1 MEDVLATC
9 PRCHSTIADDDHV
22 CKVCGAPIDTS
33 LPTDAATPA
42 PPTEPAVSASNS
54 EEQITSDSSPT
65 LYSNTTPSISS
76 SPTVVPT
83 QSKRQE
89 LLGQRSQ
96 WLLVLVTLG
105 ALGFVLLFACIG
117 LGYVFFNARNTTIF
131 LRSAPTATPASTRTP
146 RPTPVGQVESQVT
159 PTLSGNIVLRDT
171 FSRTNVAGLVGE
183 DDEVRYAFEDG
194 GYAITVK
201 VEQLGVWRKFD
212 PTYTNIAAQVATTLV
227 DGPESAAAGLIFRYQ
242 DNKNFYMFNVS
253 DNGQYNLEVRKND
266 AMTTLIDW
274 TPSTT
279 IKNKGETNVLRVETV
294 DNTITLYI
302 NGTKLET
309 TTDNTFNKGQL
320 AIAVNTF
327 DQGNAKVRF
336 DDLIVEEQ

>member
-1 MEDVLATC
+1 M
-9 PRCHSTIADDDHV
+9 
-22 CKVCGAPIDTS
+22 CGAPIDASS
-33 LPTDAATPA
+33 LTDAAKPA
-42 PPTEPAVSASNS
+42 PPTEPDMFASS
-54 EEQITSDSSPT
+54 DKEQIPSNRSPA
-65 LYSNTTPSISS
+65 LHAGATPPIEPPPRIVS
-76 SPTVVPT
+76 T
-83 QSKRQE
+83 QPEQR
-89 LLGQRSQ
+89 LPLGQRSQ
-96 WLLVLVTLG
+96 WLLIFVTLG
-105 ALGFVLLFACIG
+105 ALGIVLLFACIG
-117 LGYVFFNARNTTIF
+117 LGYLFFNARGAASF
-131 LRSAPTATPASTRTP
+131 LRPAPTATPAPTRTP
-146 RPTPVGQVESQVT
+146 RPTPVGQVAGQPT
-159 PTLSGNIVLRDT
+159 PTLSGNILLRDT
-171 FSRTNVAGLVGE
+171 FSRTNVPGLVGE

-194 GYAITVK
+194 GYTITVK

-212 PTYTNIAAQVATTLV
+212 PTYTNIAAEVSTTLV

-242 DNKNFYMFNVS
+242 DNKNFYMFNVA

-274 TPSTT
+274 TPSSA
-279 IKNKGETNVLRVETV
+279 IKTKGETNVLRVEAI

-309 TTDNTFNKGQL
+309 TTDNTFTKGQL